1 MRLSP
6 QNLVRFYHIWFALL
20 NYVNAQLHLDL
31 DFPEAAGSMPIS
43 TQVIQQLRDTLWE
56 HDNLRERFVADNP
69 AQLAAED
76 LAIVASWRYRV
87 VGRFSIVRHL
97 KKYTIFLSHAT
108 PAHVYGVLGLK
119 STIEDILPMP
129 PPLYAEAILLPFEH
143 QIIYD
148 TLLTP
153 YNIIL
158 GPGIR
163 SGINDQ
169 SRTLQER
176 EGIITSLL
184 PEDHFVSARSQRDE
198 ILARNRKVFT
208 AFQRDLR
215 KSGLSERM
223 VAVHATTI
231 EDFAQGTLLEA
242 NPPRGILELTAAD
255 MQSYLE
261 QHPGSQPLTSFKRF
275 VRFLLNTE
283 RIDDELGEYLRTLLN
298 KMRSDG

>member
-31 DFPEAAGSMPIS
+31 DFPEAAGTGPIS
-43 TQVIQQLRDTLWE
+43 RQVIQQLRDTLWE
-56 HDNLRERFVADNP
+56 HDDVRERFVADNP

-87 VGRFSIVRHL
+87 AGRFSIVRSL
-97 KKYTIFLSHAT
+97 KKHTIFLSHTT
-108 PAHVYGVLGLK
+108 PAHVYGVLGLM
-119 STIEDILPMP
+119 STIEETLPMP
-129 PPLYAEAILLPFEH
+129 LPMYAQAILLPFEH

-148 TLLTP
+148 TLLVP

-163 SGINDQ
+163 SGINDE

-184 PEDHFVSARSQRDE
+184 PEDLSVSARGQREE
-198 ILARNRKVFT
+198 IPARNRKVFT
-208 AFQRDLR
+208 AFRRELR

-223 VAVHATTI
+223 VDVHASTI

-261 QHPGSQPLTSFKRF
+261 RHPGSQPMTSFKRF
-275 VRFLLNTE
+275 VRFLLITE
-283 RIDDELGEYLRTLLN
+283 RIDHELGEYLRILLS
-298 KMRSDG
+298 KRLED